1 LNSAST
7 KYVIFSVRQ
16 VRIVQ
21 SNRPSYKA
29 VMNPDI

>member
-7 KYVIFSVRQ
+7 KYVIFTVRQ
-16 VRIVQ
+16 VRIVE
-21 SNRPSYKA
+21 SNRLFYKT